1 MWPFCWGTLRALP
14 TVFVPFGDI
23 PEGTLYLL
31 FGVVTYLVAH
41 LLLAVPIRTYVFGH
55 ELTHALAA
63 WLVGG
68 KVRKFHVSR
77 RGGSVTVTQS
87 NLFVALAPYLFPLYT
102 LCVVLAYA
110 IAQRFVVHP
119 FLRPTALFLV
129 GLTLAFHGALTVQAL
144 RQRQPDVT
152 KSGSVLSYSLIWIGN
167 CAVLV
172 LLLRVLFPAVVSARE
187 FFNIAGHESLAACSW
202 LGNTCWEQMQAL
214 RLRIGQSL
222 G

>member
-23 PEGTLYLL
+23 PEGTLYLVL
-31 FGVVTYLVAH
+31 GVVTYLLVH
-41 LLLAVPIRTYVFGH
+41 LLLMVPIRTYVFGH

-68 KVRKFHVSR
+68 KVRRFHVAR
-77 RGGSVTVTQS
+77 QGGSVTVTKS

-110 IAQRFVVHP
+110 IAQRFVVSP

-152 KSGSVLSYSLIWIGN
+152 KSGSVLSYSLIWMGN
-167 CAVLV
+167 CTVLV
-172 LLLRVLFPAVVSARE
+172 LLLQVLFPEVVSARE
-187 FFNIAGHESLAACSW
+187 FFTMAGQESLAVWSW
-202 LGNTCWEQMQAL
+202 LGNTLWE
-214 RLRIGQSL
+214 RIQTFWVHSK
-222 G
+222 